1 MSKPQGKGKTSP
13 GTGRI
18 DTQVPGTGRIDTQV
32 PGTGRI
38 ETQVPGI
45 GRSETQVPGTGR
57 IETQAPVITGS
68 ESSATERRKE
78 KNQVHGSDA
87 RRLLRRFR
95 AGVLGT
101 HSLRYPGYPYGA
113 AMPFCTDQQ
122 GRIVVLISHLA
133 EHTRNIAQDGRVS
146 FTVSPLNAALQQE
159 TRATLLG
166 EIAPCD
172 DDAVANRYLRFF
184 PDSRRYLDIGGFHFH
199 AIEPGHV
206 RLIAGFGSLHWLP
219 GAQVL
224 AAKLPIADAESDIID
239 HMTADHHGNLI
250 DYCRH
255 FHAVETEQVQMIGI
269 DCDGFDL
276 RASDEVYRIEFET
289 EIRDAQ
295 AARAQLVSLADI
307 ARA

>member
-1 MSKPQGKGKTSP
+1 MSKPGDKEKTSP
-13 GTGRI
+13 GTG
-18 DTQVPGTGRIDTQV
+18 
-32 PGTGRI
+32 
-38 ETQVPGI
+38 
-45 GRSETQVPGTGR
+45 SN
-57 IETQAPVITGS
+57 ETQAPEITGS
-68 ESSATERRKE
+68 ENSASEHRKT
-78 KNQVHGSDA
+78 KNHVHGSDA

-133 EHTRNIAQDGRVS
+133 EHTRNIAQDPRVS
-146 FTVSPLNAALQQE
+146 FTVSPLDAALQQE

-166 EIAPCD
+166 EIARCD
-172 DDAVANRYLRFF
+172 DDAAANRYLRFF
-184 PDSRRYLDIGGFHFH
+184 PDSSRYLDIGGFHFYT
-199 AIEPGHV
+199 IEPEHV

-224 AAKLPIADAESDIID
+224 AGKLPIADAEADIID

-255 FHAVETEQVQMIGI
+255 FHSVETEQVHMIGI

-276 RASDEVYRIEFET
+276 RANDAVYRIEFAS

-295 AARAQLVSLADI
+295 AARAKLVGLANI

>member
-1 MSKPQGKGKTSP
+1 MSTPPGDGNDSP
-13 GTGRI
+13 GIGQSN
-18 DTQVPGTGRIDTQV
+18 TQS
-32 PGTGRI
+32 
-38 ETQVPGI
+38 PGI
-45 GRSETQVPGTGR
+45 GRANNQLSGTGGNENSSP
-57 IETQAPVITGS
+57 ET
-68 ESSATERRKE
+68 RKDR
-78 KNQVHGSDA
+78 NQVHGSDT
-87 RRLLRRFR
+87 RKLLRRFR

-101 HSLRYPGYPYGA
+101 HSLVYPGYPYGA

-146 FTVSPLNAALQQE
+146 FTVSLLNTTLQQE
-159 TRATLLG
+159 PRATLLG
-166 EIAPCD
+166 DIAPCD

-184 PDSRRYLDIGGFHFH
+184 PDSRRYLNIGGFRFH
-199 AIEPGHV
+199 SIEPRHV

-224 AAKLPIADAESDIID
+224 AAKLPIADAETDIID

-255 FHAVETEQVQMIGI
+255 FHAVETKQVQMIGI

-295 AARAQLVSLADI
+295 AARTQLVSLANI
-307 ARA
+307 ARD

>member
-1 MSKPQGKGKTSP
+1 MSKSTGNGDTTPGNGQTSNSVSGTLQPGK
-13 GTGRI
+13 
-18 DTQVPGTGRIDTQV
+18 
-32 PGTGRI
+32 
-38 ETQVPGI
+38 
-45 GRSETQVPGTGR
+45 
-57 IETQAPVITGS
+57 
-68 ESSATERRKE
+68 
-78 KNQVHGSDA
+78 QVHCSDA
-87 RRLLRRFR
+87 RKLLRRFR

-101 HSLRYPGYPYGA
+101 HSLKYSGYPYGA

-122 GRIVVLISHLA
+122 GRIIVLISHLA
-133 EHTRNIAQDGRVS
+133 EHTRNVAQDARVS
-146 FTVSPLNAALQQE
+146 FTVSPLDAALQQE
-159 TRATLLG
+159 TRATVLG

-184 PDSRRYLDIGGFHFH
+184 PDSRRYLDIGGFRFH
-199 AIEPGHV
+199 TIEPRHV

-219 GAQVL
+219 GAHVL
-224 AAKLPIADAESDIID
+224 AAKLPIADAEAGIID

-255 FHAVETEQVQMIGI
+255 FLSVETEQVQMIGI

-276 RASDEVYRIEFET
+276 RVGNDVHRIEFDT

-295 AARAQLVSLADI
+295 AARAKLVSLANI